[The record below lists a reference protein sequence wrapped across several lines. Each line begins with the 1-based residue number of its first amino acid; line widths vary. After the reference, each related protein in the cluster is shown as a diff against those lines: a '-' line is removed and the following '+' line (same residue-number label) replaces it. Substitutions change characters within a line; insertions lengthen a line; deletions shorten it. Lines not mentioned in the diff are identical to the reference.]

1 MAPLFDLPF
10 EEPHQPA
17 PAEPPPRR
25 IYTVSELT
33 AEIRRVLEE
42 AWFEVW
48 VEGELSN
55 CKVWGQAG
63 HLYLTLKD
71 DRAQL
76 KGFMFGSDL
85 KRLKF
90 KPEDGLRVIARGRLS
105 VYEPRG
111 EYQLTCSTLEP
122 RGLGALQLA
131 FDQLK
136 RKLQAE
142 GLFDPARKRPL
153 PLLPRKIGV
162 VTSIDGAAVRD
173 VIKVLGQRYPNV
185 HVVIRPARV
194 QGEGAAEDI
203 ARALAHVAAW
213 DGVEVVILARGG
225 GSIEDLWAFNEE
237 RVARAIAASPVPV
250 IAGIGH
256 ETDATIADFVAD
268 LRAATPSN
276 AAELVVARK
285 EEFVAGIV
293 RRTEKMAAVVRGV
306 VHEGQRRLDAAR
318 ARPGFAGFG
327 ARLVTRGRYCDELA
341 RTVVGSMGS
350 QVGRRTRQ
358 LEEYRRRLEGCD
370 PRRRLAQDAARLTR
384 LDGRLRAAIAGARHV
399 ADRRFRDVAGRLD
412 ALSPLAVLARGYAVC
427 WNADRTVIIREAD
440 AALVGRAVTV
450 TLARGELDCTVVE
463 TRPERAGGIDPNGR
477 DDTHV

>member
-1 MAPLFDLPF
+1 MPSLFDLPF
-10 EEPHQPA
+10 DEPPA
-17 PAEPPPRR
+17 PAPSEPPARR

-33 AEIRRVLEE
+33 AEIRQVLEGT
-42 AWFEVW
+42 WFEVW

-71 DRAQL
+71 DRAQI
-76 KGFMFGSDL
+76 KGFMFRSDVR
-85 KRLKF
+85 RLKF

-105 VYEPRG
+105 VYEPKG
-111 EYQLTCSTLEP
+111 EYQLTCTSLEP

-131 FDQLK
+131 FEQLK
-136 RKLQAE
+136 RKLQDE
-142 GLFDPARKRPL
+142 GLFDQARKRPL

-173 VIKVLGQRYPNV
+173 VITVLRQRYPNV

-203 ARALAHVAAW
+203 ARALAQLAAW

-237 RVARAIAASPVPV
+237 RVARAIAAAPVPV

-256 ETDATIADFVAD
+256 ETDVTIADFVAD

-285 EEFVAGIV
+285 DEFVAGID
-293 RRTEKMAAVVRGV
+293 RRSERAATIARGV
-306 VHEGQRRLDAAR
+306 VYDARRRLDAAR
-318 ARPGFAGFG
+318 ARPGLAGFG
-327 ARLVTRGRYCDELA
+327 ARLATRGRHCDELA
-341 RTVVGSMGS
+341 RAVVASTRG
-350 QVGRRTRQ
+350 QVDRRNRQ
-358 LEEYRRRLEGCD
+358 LQECRRRLEGCD

-384 LDGRLRAAIAGARHV
+384 LDGRLHASIAGARHT
-399 ADRRFRDVAGRLD
+399 ADRRFRDTAGRLD

-427 WNADRTVIIREAD
+427 WNADRTAIVREAD

-463 TRPERAGGIDPNGR
+463 TRPARAGGIDHNGR
-477 DDTHV
+477 DDTDV